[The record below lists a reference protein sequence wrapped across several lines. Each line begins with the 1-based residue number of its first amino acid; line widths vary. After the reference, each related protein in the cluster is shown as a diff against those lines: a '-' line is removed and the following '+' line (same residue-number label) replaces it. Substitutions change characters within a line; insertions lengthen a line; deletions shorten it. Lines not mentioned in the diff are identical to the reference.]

1 MNDTCARTYV
11 ASAAVVILLAESAC
25 LSKHRAIA
33 ECNYSVAHE
42 YLGGR
47 TPMGRLAVFVSVMAL
62 NAAASPQ
69 NAANPSADEMLKSV
83 LADLHGTREVV
94 EGMGMPANPRL
105 LPMAFPAG
113 GVWAEPRPPS
123 ANPDNSPPSVVSAK
137 HLRHKV
143 PKAAMKAYKNG
154 EKLSSQ
160 HHPDKASQELERA
173 IALDS
178 EFSDAHG
185 DLGVQ
190 YARLNRLPDAE
201 AELRRALALDPE
213 GDLHHSNLGWV
224 LFWQGRFDEAEA
236 SVRSA
241 LRLAPGSASAHML
254 LGRLMLNR
262 AETRADGLKHL
273 EYAARVMPAA
283 KAMLNALR

>member
-1 MNDTCARTYV
+1 
-11 ASAAVVILLAESAC
+11 
-25 LSKHRAIA
+25 
-33 ECNYSVAHE
+33 
-42 YLGGR
+42 
-47 TPMGRLAVFVSVMAL
+47 MGRIAVFVFMIAL
-62 NAAASPQ
+62 NAAGSPQ
-69 NAANPSADEMLKSV
+69 NVSNPSTDEVLRSMLADLRGGREVDEGTGTPANPS
-83 LADLHGTREVV
+83 
-94 EGMGMPANPRL
+94 L

-113 GVWAEPRPPS
+113 GVWAEPRPAS
-123 ANPDNSPPSVVSAK
+123 ANPDSSPPSVVSAK

-154 EKLSSQ
+154 EKLSRQ
-160 HHPDKASQELERA
+160 HHPDKASQELEQA
-173 IALDS
+173 IAPDPD
-178 EFSDAHG
+178 FSDAHG

-213 GDLHHSNLGWV
+213 DDLHHSNLGWI

-236 SVRSA
+236 SVKRA

-254 LGRLMLNR
+254 LGRLMFNR

-283 KAMLNALR
+283 KAMLKALR